1 MRTFTQRLLDFVGFI
16 APGVMLALMPK
27 CPVCLASYVAI
38 ATGIGLS
45 VTAAANLRLLLVLL
59 CLGSLFFVAI
69 KYSRRALLEACQ
81 FVGPNQPTNQ

>member
-1 MRTFTQRLLDFVGFI
+1 MRTFAQRLLDFVGLI

-45 VTAAANLRLLLVLL
+45 VTAAANLRLLLVIL
-59 CLGSLFFVAI
+59 CLGSLLFVTV
-69 KYSRRALLEACQ
+69 KYSRRALLGVCQ